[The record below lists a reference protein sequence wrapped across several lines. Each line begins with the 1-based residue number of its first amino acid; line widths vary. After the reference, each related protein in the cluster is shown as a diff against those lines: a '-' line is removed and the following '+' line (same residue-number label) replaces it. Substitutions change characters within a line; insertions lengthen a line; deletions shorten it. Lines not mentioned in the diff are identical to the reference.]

1 MMITEAQITTLVEEK
16 NAGTDRFIVAV
27 RVLSGNRIR
36 VFIDALA
43 GVTVRDC
50 VQVSRHIE
58 GSLDREQE
66 DFELEVSTPGLT
78 EPLTHPL
85 QYLKN
90 VGRQLSIVALDG
102 TKLKGEVLA
111 ATQEDVSIQPE
122 AKKKPKKDE
131 EPTGPV
137 TIRLEQIKEAK
148 TVISFN

>member
-1 MMITEAQITTLVEEK
+1 MMITEAQITALVEEK
-16 NAGTDRFIVAV
+16 NVGTERFIVAV
-27 RVLSGNRIR
+27 RVLPGNRIR
-36 VFIDALA
+36 VFIDALV

-78 EPLTHPL
+78 EPLVHHL

-90 VGRQLSIVALDG
+90 VGRQLRVVTTDGSIV
-102 TKLKGEVLA
+102 KGEVLA
-111 ATQEDVSIQPE
+111 ATDEDVTIMPE
-122 AKKKPKKDE
+122 AKKKSKKNE
-131 EPTGPV
+131 EETGPV
-137 TIRLEQIKEAK
+137 IIQLALIKEAK

>member
-36 VFIDALA
+36 VFIDALG

-90 VGRQLSIVALDG
+90 IGRQLSIVAVDG
-102 TKLKGEVLA
+102 TKWKGEVLS
-111 ATQEDVSIQPE
+111 ATQQDVTIQPE

-131 EPTGPV
+131 LPLEPV
-137 TIRLEQIKEAK
+137 TIQLLQIKEAK